1 MRLEARKYFYDI
13 NFACELI
20 MEFIAGKSLGDYEK
34 DVMLQSAVERQFMII
49 GEALS
54 QLLRKWPE
62 FENDISHAREIISF
76 RNVIIH
82 GYSTIENETVWGVI
96 CGDLPTLSEEITG
109 LIG

>member
-1 MRLEARKYFYDI
+1 MRLEVRKYLYDI
-13 NFACELI
+13 NSACGLI
-20 MEFIAGKSLGDYEK
+20 NEFIAGKSLADYEK
-34 DVMLQSAVERQFMII
+34 EAMLRSAVERQFMII

-62 FENDISHAREIISF
+62 FEKSISNAKEIISF

-82 GYSTIENETVWGVI
+82 GYSTVENETVWGVI
-96 CGDLPTLSEEITG
+96 CADMPTLSEEIAG

>member
-13 NFACELI
+13 NSACGLI
-20 MEFIAGKSLGDYEK
+20 TEFIAAKSLGDYEN
-34 DVMLQSAVERQFMII
+34 DVMLQSAVERQFMIV

-62 FENDISHAREIISF
+62 FEKNISHAREIISF

-82 GYSTIENETVWGVI
+82 GYSTVENETVWGVI
-96 CGDLPTLSEEITG
+96 CGDLPVLTGEIAD

>member
-1 MRLEARKYFYDI
+1 MSLSLV
-13 NFACELI
+13 NLSPI
-20 MEFIAGKSLGDYEK
+20 MKNDA
-34 DVMLQSAVERQFMII
+34 MLRSAVERQFMII

-62 FENDISHAREIISF
+62 FEKRISNAKEIISF

-82 GYSTIENETVWGVI
+82 GYSTVENETVWGVI
-96 CGDLPTLSEEITG
+96 CGDIPILSKEIAA